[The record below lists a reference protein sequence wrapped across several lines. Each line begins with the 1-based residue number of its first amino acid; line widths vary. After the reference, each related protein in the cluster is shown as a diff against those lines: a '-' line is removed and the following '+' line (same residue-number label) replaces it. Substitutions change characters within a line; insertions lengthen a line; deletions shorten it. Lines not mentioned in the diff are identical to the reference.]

1 MLIVPLVENKKSDNN
16 ILKNEKGLSL
26 YIETEKK
33 KIIFDLGATDI
44 FKQNANQLKIKLKD
58 IDYFIVSH
66 GHGDHMGGL
75 NFLEDSEKRK
85 IFLHKLVK
93 SKFTFSIFGINFN
106 IGNNTQLNIDGV
118 DKKIIEISPTI
129 FLLNTSKKNPS
140 PFYKIDNER
149 DHFNHEYHLIILED
163 DKINIV
169 TGCCHCGLM
178 VLIDEVKNS
187 FPNKSINSLTGGIH
201 TRNFV
206 LNFISIIKIIFML
219 RTEKIKHINLGH
231 CTGIITIKILKFFT
245 NLNELNLSKE
255 IQTKG

>member
-1 MLIVPLVENKKSDNN
+1 MLIIPLVENKKSDNDA
-16 ILKNEKGLSL
+16 LKNEKGLSL
-26 YIETEKK
+26 YIETGDK
-33 KIIFDLGATDI
+33 KIIFDLGATNI
-44 FKQNANQLKIKLKD
+44 FKQNAVQLNIELKD

-66 GHGDHMGGL
+66 GHSDHIGGFTFL
-75 NFLEDSEKRK
+75 TNFEKRK

-93 SKFTFSIFGINFN
+93 NNFSFSIFGINFN
-106 IGNNTQLNIDGV
+106 IGNNTQFNINGI

-129 FLLNTSKKNPS
+129 FLLNTSKKKPS
-140 PFYKIDNER
+140 IFYKMNGKGDY
-149 DHFNHEYHLIILED
+149 FNHEYHLIILED